1 MKYVITLI
9 ASFLV
14 PNIVCA
20 NAFYHGRWEAEN
32 GDSCSDITGKVILAY
47 NENREFSFSMFC
59 KNSGTEKECEKSGTT
74 KDIRLSM
81 AYGKTDEYGKLN
93 VEKYEG
99 FKPSGN
105 INGAKASGLFQSST
119 DCKGSWEAIN

>member
-14 PNIVCA
+14 PNVVCA
-20 NAFYHGRWEAEN
+20 IDFYHGQWKAEK
-32 GDSCSDITGKVILAY
+32 GSSCSDITGIVFLAY
-47 NENREFSFSMFC
+47 KENREFSFSMFC
-59 KNSGTEKECEKSGTT
+59 KNSGTEIECEKSGA

-81 AYGKTDEYGKLN
+81 AYGKIDEHGKLN
-93 VEKYEG
+93 VEKHDG

-105 INGAKASGLFQSST
+105 INGAKVSGSFQSST
-119 DCKGSWEAIN
+119 NCKGSWEAIN